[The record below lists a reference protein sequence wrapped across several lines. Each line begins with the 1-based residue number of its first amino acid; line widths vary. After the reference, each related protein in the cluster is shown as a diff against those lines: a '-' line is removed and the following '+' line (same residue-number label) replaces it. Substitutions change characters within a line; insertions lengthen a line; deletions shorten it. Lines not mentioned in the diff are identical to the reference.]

1 MIGQRLTLAAG
12 VVVLVGCGGSELR
25 RAMNDILNQREAGA
39 AEQAELYE
47 SFEAELAEELMTAW
61 GATPDDGCPELET
74 LPSVPARG
82 FSGFTGQT
90 SARDRERERARQEAL
105 RARAAAWVR
114 NVPAEQCRCLQK
126 TIVNVRSAVA
136 RLASFPFEDE
146 RERLAEMTDEE
157 LPLAAPLLRGSEDQF
172 SPDQAR
178 ERVGGW
184 KSRRDGEDGKLGWQ
198 SAAERVDSA
207 FGLMGSI
214 IFGSCDRF

>member
-1 MIGQRLTLAAG
+1 MAAIFG
-12 VVVLVGCGGSELR
+12 PDPQG
-25 RAMNDILNQREAGA
+25 RAGLD
-39 AEQAELYE
+39 AETRDRVEQWV
-47 SFEAELAEELMTAW
+47 M
-61 GATPDDGCPELET
+61 P
-74 LPSVPARG
+74 
-82 FSGFTGQT
+82 GFTPWNGKPPDKEAK
-90 SARDRERERARQEAL
+90 SDRRSPPERGRPPRPDHP
-105 RARAAAWVR
+105 RRR
-114 NVPAEQCRCLQK
+114 PR
-126 TIVNVRSAVA
+126 RHPRP